1 MRWTLSRRVVELL
14 CAGLLVLLLV
24 PEGAWAARS
33 GGSFSGRGGF
43 RSSAAS
49 STRSYSTG
57 RTPSGRTNV
66 VVMPGFGY
74 GWGFLPFMGG
84 GGGSLLGSLILLGVL
99 GFTAM
104 ALMRAVRRAHARG
117 AALPWTGGAAADHED
132 DRPAAALGRAYVSQ
146 VQFGL
151 GRSARGLRESL
162 ERFASEGDTASE
174 AGLALLLQQTSL
186 ELMREK
192 DSIRYGWVEA
202 HGPMNLTNGETKLNA
217 LALAER
223 SRFQVERVRGADGKV
238 RRSEA
243 AKVES
248 DEVLEYLVVTL
259 VLATRAP
266 VLDGKA
272 LDSREQLD
280 DLLARLGGVSPDALL
295 GLEVIWTPSDSGDA
309 LTEGDL
315 LTSYPRLRG
324 L

>member
-1 MRWTLSRRVVELL
+1 MRKWLSRRVSAWLCLGLL
-14 CAGLLVLLLV
+14 AGLLLSDA
-24 PEGAWAARS
+24 AWAARS

-43 RSSAAS
+43 RSSGS
-49 STRSYSTG
+49 SFSRSYSSG
-57 RTPSGRTNV
+57 RTPSGGTNV
-66 VVMPGFGY
+66 VVMPGFGF

-84 GGGSLLGSLILLGVL
+84 GGSLLGSLVVLGVL

-117 AALPWTGGAAADHED
+117 SVLPWAGGNDQDHADEYA
-132 DRPAAALGRAYVSQ
+132 PAPVGRVYVSH

-162 ERFASEGDTASE
+162 EKFAAEGDTASE

-192 DSIRYGWVEA
+192 DAIRYAWAEG

-238 RRSEA
+238 RRSDA

-248 DEVLEYLVVTL
+248 QEVLEYLVVTL
-259 VLATRAP
+259 VVATRSP

-272 LDSREQLD
+272 IESPEQLD
-280 DLLARLGGVSPDALL
+280 GLLGKLGGVSPDALL
-295 GLEVIWTPSDSGDA
+295 GLEVIWTPADPSDA
-309 LTEGDL
+309 LTESDL
-315 LTSYPRLRG
+315 LASYPQLRS